1 MSATY
6 SPASTMV
13 DPLSPHLLSPHDH
26 ELSRHLESP
35 LEPLPTDPEPD
46 LDALVE
52 LGTLG
57 TPVGSPRKRPSLDDA
72 AGFGARDKLRRL
84 ESIAAALA
92 RCGGSMATE
101 RDILR
106 FLLAQNEDGDVVD
119 DEDDEEDEFEYDY
132 DSVGTE
138 TDTEET
144 DDEGYHPH
152 HTNEK
157 SGHGIGLGLKLHD
170 VHDTTTRLP
179 VDNDP
184 DQDLEDLYRFA
195 LPAEHEHDTLEIE
208 MGTDLID
215 PSVPNKS

>member
-119 DEDDEEDEFEYDY
+119 DEDDEET
-132 DSVGTE
+132 SSST
-138 TDTEET
+138 
-144 DDEGYHPH
+144 
-152 HTNEK
+152 
-157 SGHGIGLGLKLHD
+157 
-170 VHDTTTRLP
+170 TTTR
-179 VDNDP
+179 
-184 DQDLEDLYRFA
+184 
-195 LPAEHEHDTLEIE
+195 
-208 MGTDLID
+208 
-215 PSVPNKS
+215 SVPRRTRRRPTTRATTPTTQTKSLDTGSGLASSSTTCTTPPPDSR